1 MAKELELS
9 FSDKEITPWG
19 GMALMMRLLQKV
31 GFREALGRAQLPTQG
46 SNRGYAPEQLIEQF
60 MISVWCGAN
69 RFEHMEVTRHDE
81 AIRKIFDYK
90 RMAGHK
96 SFQRYFRKFGQA
108 DNQRV
113 YRALYQWFYEQLHFD
128 NFTLDLDSTVISRYG
143 QQEGARRG
151 YNPQKPGRNSHHPLL
166 AFVADSRMVANCWL
180 RSGDAHTANNFEG
193 FLHDTLNNLA
203 GKTVGLLRADSGFY
217 QTSILEHLEHR
228 SRPIPYIIAVRFHAP
243 VQRMLAAHRQWFQV
257 EDGIEVASVPYAAGG
272 WNKERRMV
280 MVRQQIIR
288 RPKATG
294 KTLKLFAHDVEIKDY
309 RYGCFV
315 TSLELPAH
323 LVWKL
328 YRLRADAENRIKEL
342 KYDFGADSFNMQS
355 FSATEATM
363 NCVMLA
369 YNLMSLFRQ
378 VVVCS
383 KVQPTLKTMRYRIFA
398 TGGYLVK
405 DGNRRILKLCLAM
418 KRRQWFDGLWGRSKS
433 FNLPVSFPSLL

>member
-1 MAKELELS
+1 MAKDLQLS

-19 GMALMMRLLQKV
+19 GMALMSRMLQKI
-31 GFREALGRAQLPTQG
+31 GFREALAKVPLPTQG
-46 SNRGYAPEQLIEQF
+46 SNRGYAPAQLIEQF
-60 MISVWCGAN
+60 LVSVWCGAN
-69 RFEHMEVTRHDE
+69 RFEHLEVTRYDE
-81 AIRKIFDYK
+81 VIRKIFDCK

-96 SFQRYFRKFGQA
+96 AFQRYFRKFRQA

-113 YRALYQWFYEQLHFD
+113 FQGLYQWFFEQLHFD

-151 YNPQKPGRNSHHPLL
+151 YNPKKPGRNSHHPLL
-166 AFVADSRMVANCWL
+166 AFVADCRMVANCWL
-180 RSGDAHTANNFEG
+180 RPGDAHTANNFEG
-193 FLHDTLNNLA
+193 FLQDTLNNLE
-203 GKTVGLLRADSGFY
+203 GKTIGLLRADSGFY
-217 QTSILEHLEHR
+217 QTSILEHLEKQR
-228 SRPIPYIIAVRFHAP
+228 RPIPYIIAARLHAP
-243 VQRMLAAHRQWFQV
+243 VQRMLAEHRQWVEV
-257 EDGIEVASVPYAAGG
+257 EDGIEVASVSFIANS
-272 WNKERRMV
+272 WDKERRMV
-280 MVRQQIIR
+280 MVRQQIAR

-294 KTLKLFAHDVEIKDY
+294 KALKLFAEDVEIKNY

-323 LVWKL
+323 LVWKV
-328 YRLRADAENRIKEL
+328 YRMRADAENRIKEL

-355 FSATEATM
+355 FSATEASM

-383 KVQPTLKTMRYRIFA
+383 KVQPTLKTMRYKIFA

-405 DGNRRILKLCLAM
+405 EGNKRILKLCLAM
-418 KRRQWFDGLWGRSKS
+418 RRRQWFEGLWGKSRS
-433 FNLPVSFPSLL
+433 FDLPAHFPSHL

>member
-1 MAKELELS
+1 MAKDLQLT

-19 GMALMMRLLQKV
+19 GMALMSRMLQRI
-31 GFREALGRAQLPTQG
+31 GFLAALGRLQLPRQG

-60 MISVWCGAN
+60 LVSVWCGAN
-69 RFEHMEVTRHDE
+69 RFEHLEVTRYDE
-81 AIRKIFDYK
+81 AIRKIFGYK

-96 SFQRYFRKFGQA
+96 AFQRYFRKFRQA

-113 YRALYQWFYEQLHFD
+113 FQGLYRWFFEQLHFD

-151 YNPQKPGRNSHHPLL
+151 YNPHKPGRNSHHPLL
-166 AFVADSRMVANCWL
+166 AFVADCRMVANCWL

-193 FLHDTLNNLA
+193 FLQDTLSNLT
-203 GKTVGLLRADSGFY
+203 GKAIGLLRADSGFY
-217 QTSILEHLEHR
+217 QAAIMEYLEKQQ
-228 SRPIPYIIAVRFHAP
+228 RPIPYIIAARLHAP
-243 VQRMLAAHRQWFQV
+243 VQRMLAEHRQWFQV
-257 EDGIEVASVPYAAGG
+257 EDGIEVASVFFIANG
-272 WNKERRMV
+272 WDKERRMI
-280 MVRQQIIR
+280 MVRQQITR

-294 KTLKLFAHDVEIKDY
+294 KALKLFAEDVEIKDY

-323 LVWKL
+323 LVWKI
-328 YRLRADAENRIKEL
+328 YRMRADAENRIKEL

-355 FSATEATM
+355 FSATEASM
-363 NCVMLA
+363 NCVMIA

-383 KVQPTLKTMRYRIFA
+383 KVQPTLKTMRYKIFA

-405 DGNRRILKLCLAM
+405 EGNKRILKLCLAM
-418 KRRQWFDGLWGRSKS
+418 RRRQWFEGLWGKSKS
-433 FNLPVSFPSLL
+433 FDLPAHFPSHL